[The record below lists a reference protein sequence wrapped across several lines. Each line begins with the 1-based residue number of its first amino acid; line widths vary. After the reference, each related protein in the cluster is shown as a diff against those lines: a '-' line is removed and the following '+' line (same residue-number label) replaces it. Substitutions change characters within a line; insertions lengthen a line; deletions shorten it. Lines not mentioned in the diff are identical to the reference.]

1 MTRSDAGYRE
11 DRMRPLAD
19 CNHALPSFPR
29 PRTAGKA
36 SEFTNQ
42 KRKALVKAMDR
53 LEGSGRVL
61 WAAGPRGGIGDS
73 PRAPAYAPP
82 DGAVAR
88 VGSAGSPR
96 PRRHPAESAGDP
108 CSRRRPTSPFTT
120 SGGGR
125 GAQYLPHPCWQG
137 GACSGVRPNRPLSS
151 LAPCGRPAPL
161 RACGWVLSCV
171 CLCSATSSG
180 SSIPSAACRQTET
193 PCQVNRWTGR

>member
-73 PRAPAYAPP
+73 PRAPAYASPTGLWPALVLLDRRVREGTLPSPLVTPAHGDVQLRPSPP
-82 DGAVAR
+82 AVGGGGHSTCLTHVGREGPARASDPTAPFPRSLPAVAR
-88 VGSAGSPR
+88 RLSGHADGFSRAYVCVRRPPR
-96 PRRHPAESAGDP
+96 AVR
-108 CSRRRPTSPFTT
+108 SRR
-120 SGGGR
+120 
-125 GAQYLPHPCWQG
+125 LPVVKRRLH
-137 GACSGVRPNRPLSS
+137 AR
-151 LAPCGRPAPL
+151 
-161 RACGWVLSCV
+161 
-171 CLCSATSSG
+171 
-180 SSIPSAACRQTET
+180 
-193 PCQVNRWTGR
+193 